1 MNEKNTIWER
11 AGKAGLVLG
20 GISIL
25 YMLITALTKKLAVDG
40 PSFILGLFNFLLW
53 GAKLVGCV
61 YLMRFFIL
69 RFAGEQP
76 EADRSRALNFGVLTA
91 FLSALLY
98 SGVSFAYTSF
108 IAPDMYTEAISLLQ
122 DNPMMDSN
130 MLAAL
135 DEIAPKMPVYTFFGN
150 LIYCFLFGTILA
162 AIFSNRIAPKNPF
175 AE

>member
-1 MNEKNTIWER
+1 MNEKNTIWESAGR
-11 AGKAGLVLG
+11 AGAVLG

-40 PSFILGLFNFLLW
+40 PAFLIGMFNLLLW
-53 GAKLVGCV
+53 VAKLVGCI

-69 RFAGEQP
+69 RFASQNP
-76 EADRSRALNFGVLTA
+76 ETDRSRALNFGVLTA

-98 SGVSFAYTSF
+98 AGASFAYTSF
-108 IAPDMYTEAISLLQ
+108 IAPEMYTEAITILQ

-130 MLAAL
+130 MLAIL
-135 DEIAPKMPVYTFFGN
+135 DEMAPKMPVYTFFGN

-162 AIFSNRIAPKNPF
+162 AIFSNRVAPKNPF